1 MNVKKYIITALIGF
15 IIGCF
20 FIGVLWG
27 RTTANFRT
35 KENQL
40 INRISDLENR
50 NKQLTGTVE
59 NLKNQLAGSIKTA
72 REASAENKRLRESI
86 TNVTVG
92 IDESLD
98 TIGRITEII
107 RRIETIIQ
115 RL

>member
-1 MNVKKYIITALIGF
+1 MNVKKYIIVSLISF
-15 IIGCF
+15 IVGCI
-20 FIGVLWG
+20 FIGVLWR
-27 RTTANFRT
+27 RTATNIRT

-107 RRIETIIQ
+107 QRIETIIQ